1 MLPKKN
7 DEVNDEANSRARTRI
22 RARASYTSI
31 RRPLNLVVV
40 QFELV

>member
-1 MLPKKN
+1 MLSEKD
-7 DEVNDEANSRARTRI
+7 DEVNDEVNSPARTRI